1 MMCTSDSFS
10 LSEVRAL
17 FYGLCSSSSE
27 ECDLLLRKSEELLAG
42 PLGCGTKVP
51 LPWTGVVNELNC
63 HGLRV
68 NHDLFTQCVNSPVNE
83 SQFCKTCL
91 STGAKNDDKPGVPL
105 YGTIKER
112 QACGP
117 LEYSV
122 TVKGKQRTVVPYAHV
137 VAKLGLNEHV
147 VRAIASSQNVTLPK
161 DSFSVP
167 TKKQRTKAADDS
179 PVVANSSPATDL
191 VTALIESAKKSPPS
205 RTDIAKAKVSDL
217 KEWCSSYA
225 LQQGTKKEMQQRLR
239 KELQYTDA
247 KAEEPATTKTE
258 EPANAKAE
266 EPVEEA
272 LNMKTFEEVSEEPVK
287 ETSEEPVEEASDEVE
302 TSTATFTQ
310 EGLDA
315 IEPQFGQAWQ
325 IYNQAL
331 NKNMAD
337 KPSPGETD
345 GVEEKTSSGD
355 AAAAEVEEATAS
367 GRVSPSSELS
377 EEAPFESVF
386 CNIFTDEKTGFQYLK
401 DEEGGLYDVLTR
413 SEVGM
418 VYEGRVILDADLED

>member
-137 VAKLGLNEHV
+137 VAKLGLNEFV

-161 DSFSVP
+161 DSFLLP

-179 PVVANSSPATDL
+179 PAVANSSPATDL
-191 VTALIESAKKSPPS
+191 VTALIESAKNSPPS
-205 RTDIAKAKVSDL
+205 RTDIAKAKVSEL

-239 KELQYTDA
+239 KELQYIDA
-247 KAEEPATTKTE
+247 KAEEPANRKAEETKE
-258 EPANAKAE
+258 VSE

-272 LNMKTFEEVSEEPVK
+272 LNTKPVE
-287 ETSEEPVEEASDEVE
+287 ETSEEVK

-315 IEPQFGQAWQ
+315 IEPQFGKAWQ
-325 IYNQAL
+325 SYNEAL
-331 NKNMAD
+331 NKNMAE

-345 GVEEKTSSGD
+345 GVEEKTSSEGG
-355 AAAAEVEEATAS
+355 AAAEVEVSALS

-377 EEAPFESVF
+377 EEAPLEEVF
-386 CNIFTDEKTGFQYLK
+386 CNIFTDENTGVQYLK
-401 DEEGGLYDVLTR
+401 DNDGGLYDLLSR
-413 SEVGM
+413 AEVGM
-418 VYEGRVILDADLED
+418 VYEGRVILDSELDEV

>member
-1 MMCTSDSFS
+1 MCTSDSFS

-51 LPWTGVVNELNC
+51 LPWTGVVNDLNC

-83 SQFCKTCL
+83 SKFCKTCL
-91 STGAKNDDKPGVPL
+91 STGTKNDDNPGVPL
-105 YGTIKER
+105 YGTVKER

-122 TVKGKQRTVVPYAHV
+122 TVKGKQRTVVPYAQV
-137 VAKLGLNEHV
+137 VAKLGLNEFV

-161 DSFSVP
+161 DSFSLP

-179 PVVANSSPATDL
+179 PVVANTSPATDL

-247 KAEEPATTKTE
+247 KAERA
-258 EPANAKAE
+258 
-266 EPVEEA
+266 
-272 LNMKTFEEVSEEPVK
+272 
-287 ETSEEPVEEASDEVE
+287 
-302 TSTATFTQ
+302 
-310 EGLDA
+310 
-315 IEPQFGQAWQ
+315 
-325 IYNQAL
+325 
-331 NKNMAD
+331 
-337 KPSPGETD
+337 
-345 GVEEKTSSGD
+345 
-355 AAAAEVEEATAS
+355 
-367 GRVSPSSELS
+367 
-377 EEAPFESVF
+377 
-386 CNIFTDEKTGFQYLK
+386 
-401 DEEGGLYDVLTR
+401 
-413 SEVGM
+413 
-418 VYEGRVILDADLED
+418 